1 MTGNKT
7 NIIHYHI
14 TKCQI
19 KLDLAWLFI
28 LVLLNIILVP
38 SFLKQIRITM
48 KPKQIFGLNPNVFF
62 LGLVSFLTD
71 VSSEMIFPIFSLFL
85 FNVLHAP
92 TTIIGL
98 IEGAAGS
105 IASLVRI
112 FSGWLSDK
120 LGKRKG
126 LTILGYGLSTLAKP
140 FMYIATTWGIAFG
153 VRFADRVG
161 KGIRTAPRDALVADS
176 LTPEQRGKGF
186 GLHRAMDTFGAVVG
200 IVSAVIIVLLCQGK
214 NWALTRGTYQQLVLI
229 GIIPAVLALF
239 VFFFVREPEKKTS
252 TEISPKSKFSG
263 LLSGF
268 DRRFKI
274 FLGIIFLFTLGN
286 SSDAFLV
293 LRAQNL
299 GNPVLYILL
308 MLVLFNLIY
317 ASISTPA
324 GMLSDK
330 LGRKRVILFGWL
342 IYTLVYLGFA
352 LASPEASWQ
361 LWLLFGLYGVYYG
374 LAEGVA
380 RAFVADLVPAEKR
393 GTAYGLFHGVVG
405 ITLLPASLIAGW
417 LWQVVNPAAPFLFG
431 SALAFLAMIGLLV
444 LIKE

>member
-1 MTGNKT
+1 
-7 NIIHYHI
+7 
-14 TKCQI
+14 
-19 KLDLAWLFI
+19 
-28 LVLLNIILVP
+28 
-38 SFLKQIRITM
+38 M
-48 KPKQIFGLNPNVFF
+48 KSKQIFGLNPNIFF

-71 VSSEMIFPIFSLFL
+71 VSSEMIFPVLSLFL
-85 FNVLHAP
+85 FNVLHTP

-98 IEGAAGS
+98 IEGAAES
-105 IASLVRI
+105 IASLLRV

-126 LTILGYGLSTLAKP
+126 LTILGYGLSTFAKP

-153 VRFADRVG
+153 VRFADRIG

-186 GLHRAMDTFGAVVG
+186 GIHRAMDTFGAVVG
-200 IVSAVIIVLLCQGK
+200 IISAAVIVFLWQGE
-214 NWALTRGTYQQLVLI
+214 NWALTQDTYKQLVLI
-229 GIIPAVLALF
+229 GVIPAVLALF
-239 VFFFVREPEKKTS
+239 IFFFVREPKRETPVAPPS
-252 TEISPKSKFSG
+252 TARLGG

-268 DRRFKI
+268 DKRFWI
-274 FLGIIFLFTLGN
+274 FLGLIFLFSLGN

-299 GNPVLYILL
+299 GSPVLYILL
-308 MLVLFNLIY
+308 MLLLFNFIY

-324 GMLSDK
+324 GILSDR
-330 LGRKRVILFGWL
+330 LGRRRVIILGWL
-342 IYTLVYLGFA
+342 IYALVYLGFA
-352 LASPEASWQ
+352 SASPGASWQ
-361 LWLLFGLYGVYYG
+361 LWLLFGFYGVYYG

-380 RAFVADLVPAEKR
+380 RAFVADLVPAERR

-417 LWQVVNPAAPFLFG
+417 LWQVVSPAAPFLFG
-431 SALAFLAMIGLLV
+431 SGLAFLAMIGFFA
-444 LIKE
+444 LIRE